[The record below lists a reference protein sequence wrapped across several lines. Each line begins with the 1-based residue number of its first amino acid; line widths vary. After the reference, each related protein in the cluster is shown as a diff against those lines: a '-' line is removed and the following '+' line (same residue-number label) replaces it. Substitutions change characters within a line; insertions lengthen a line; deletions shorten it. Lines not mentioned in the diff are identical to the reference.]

1 MNHQDCMFIA
11 EKQLVEIVP
20 NFRTNVLRL
29 CTGNLGPFEP
39 GVAIRVPLWLAAM
52 LKQRRSCGIILPEW
66 MSIERLGEIRDN
78 ERSSPLFTQL
88 PNEHF
93 FEVST
98 RLLNLCVLD
107 AVDNDQL
114 KTLIL
119 DIKDLRMAKL
129 KLSAE
134 EFLIS
139 DSAHAAVNNLTMS
152 EICTIREFLSEGLH
166 QLHLLLN
173 AEESELSDSFPS
185 SY

>member
-20 NFRTNVLRL
+20 NFRADVLRM
-29 CTGNLGPFEP
+29 CTGNFGPFEP
-39 GVAIRVPLWLAAM
+39 GVAVRVPLWLAAM
-52 LKQRRSCGIILPEW
+52 LKQRRNCGIVLPEW
-66 MSIERLGEIRDN
+66 MSIEHLEEIREN

-107 AVDNDQL
+107 AVNNDQL
-114 KTLIL
+114 KTLLL

-129 KLSAE
+129 KLSME
-134 EFLIS
+134 EFLLS
-139 DSAHAAVNNLTMS
+139 DSAHAAVNNLTML
-152 EICTIREFLSEGLH
+152 EICTIREFLSTGLH
-166 QLHLLLN
+166 QIRLLLN
-173 AEESELSDSFPS
+173 ADEPEPTDSFS
-185 SY
+185 SSF